1 MAIGAKVTAG
11 FLLIILMGAGLGVWG
26 YINETN
32 GTAYLVFAIIILAAG
47 VGVMFSVKSGLNKLM
62 KTLINFKS
70 FTASGADIS
79 QKLDERATGELGEA
93 AKTYNKLAAKLT
105 SMIED
110 ISMLNERVSSS
121 SDELHELSTETAR
134 NAVNQTEQIEQIVNS
149 MVQMKETTADSAANA
164 VIASESAKR
173 ASEFATRGKDVVDK
187 TIKSM
192 NSIKQRTE
200 DSQRVVQALGEK
212 SRQIGEIIQVIN
224 DIAEQ
229 TNLLALNAAI
239 EAARAGEQGR
249 GFAVVA
255 DEVRKLA
262 EKTST
267 ATKEISEMILTIQE
281 STVSAVDSMNEASQ
295 EVSSGAEFINQAG
308 TTLVE
313 IVQTNDD
320 VSEKITRIAAAT
332 EQQSATTEEISRT
345 MEHISLLS
353 NTVTSNAQ
361 RTASAAG
368 ELSDNIVKK
377 MQDVLCQYKFSGK
390 SMCIEDIGAKINSV
404 PDLMSWHTSY
414 SVGVKKYD
422 DDHKEL
428 IHLINKLHAAMKLG
442 LGTQILGDILGDLIE
457 YTATH
462 FKDEEQEMKRL
473 GYPKQDSDAHIAQHH
488 KFVQQALEVQQKF
501 KEGRGGLTLDI
512 MSFLKKWLA
521 EHIVGTDKKYM
532 SFFNSKGLK

>member
-1 MAIGAKVTAG
+1 MAIGTKVTAG
-11 FLLIILMGAGLGVWG
+11 ILLIILMGAGLGLWG

-32 GTAYLVFAIIILAAG
+32 GTAYLIFAIIILAAG
-47 VGVMFSVKSGLNKLM
+47 VGVLFSVKSDLNKLM

-70 FTASGADIS
+70 FTAAGADIS
-79 QKLDERATGELGEA
+79 QKLDERATGELGDA

-164 VIASESAKR
+164 VIASESAKM

-187 TIKSM
+187 TIESM
-192 NSIKQRTE
+192 NSIKKRTE
-200 DSQRVVQALGEK
+200 DSQKVVQTLGEK

-262 EKTST
+262 EKTSS

-281 STVSAVDSMNEASQ
+281 STVSAVDSMNEVSQ

-361 RTASAAG
+361 KTVSAAG
-368 ELSDNIVKK
+368 ELSENIVKK

-390 SMCIEDIGAKINSV
+390 SICIEDIGAKISSV
-404 PDLMSWHTSY
+404 PDLMSWHNSY

-422 DDHKEL
+422 EAHKDL
-428 IHLINKLHAAMKLG
+428 IDLINKLHAAMKLG
-442 LGTQILGDILGDLIE
+442 LGTQILGDILNDLIE

-473 GYPKQDSDAHIAQHH
+473 GYPKQDFDAHIAQHQ
-488 KFVQQALEVQQKF
+488 KFVQQALEVQKKF